1 MKVTPARVRFVL
13 EATFLIVVA
22 AICWA
27 ASLSWKGIVPAMAGA
42 WVLVTLVERSANS
55 DRRRGGEDAPA
66 EPEPEAEVP
75 PPSSHVTVL
84 DGEPAAEQP
93 PTPIPEPGPEPGPT
107 PEPIPPAPEPS
118 PPRPEPTPLP
128 DPNPQL
134 EVVPDPEPEPEPE
147 FEPIAEPTVAR
158 LPQRDGAPR
167 EWNVW
172 ELERIARDVE
182 GNDAGRDQELA
193 FLLLELRQF
202 ANADGMLPPSFDPVI
217 REAFGELLYAG
228 I

>member
-1 MKVTPARVRFVL
+1 MKLTPARVRFLL
-13 EATFLIVVA
+13 EAAFLVLVA

-55 DRRRGGEDAPA
+55 ERRREQAGQAADLRSEQARADAPGD
-66 EPEPEAEVP
+66 
-75 PPSSHVTVL
+75 VTVIQS
-84 DGEPAAEQP
+84 ESAPVAEQP
-93 PTPIPEPGPEPGPT
+93 PTPIPEPGPDPAPL
-107 PEPIPPAPEPS
+107 PEPVPPAPEPS
-118 PPRPEPTPLP
+118 PPVPEPTPVP

-134 EVVPDPEPEPEPE
+134 EVVPEPSPE
-147 FEPIAEPTVAR
+147 AVAGPASNVAH

-172 ELERIARDVE
+172 ELERIARERE
-182 GNDAGRDQELA
+182 GEDATRDQELT
-193 FLLLELRQF
+193 FMLLELRQF

-217 REAFGELLYAG
+217 RETFGELLYAG

>member
-13 EATFLIVVA
+13 EAAFLIVVA

-42 WVLVTLVERSANS
+42 WVLVTLVERSATG
-55 DRRRGGEDAPA
+55 DRRRRREEAPP
-66 EPEPEAEVP
+66 EQEPEAAVP
-75 PPSSHVTVL
+75 PPPSHVTVI
-84 DGEPAAEQP
+84 DGEPEAEQP
-93 PTPIPEPGPEPGPT
+93 PTPIPEPGPEPGPA
-107 PEPIPPAPEPS
+107 PEPVPPAPEPS

-134 EVVPDPEPEPEPE
+134 EAVPDPEAIPEP
-147 FEPIAEPTVAR
+147 EPIAEPTVAH

-172 ELERIARDVE
+172 ELERIARDIE
-182 GNDAGRDQELA
+182 GNEPGRDQELA

-217 REAFGELLYAG
+217 RETFGELLYAG

>member
-1 MKVTPARVRFVL
+1 VKVTSARVRFVL
-13 EATFLIVVA
+13 KAAFLIVVA

-27 ASLSWKGIVPAMAGA
+27 ASLSWKGIVPAMVGA
-42 WVLVTLVERSANS
+42 WVLMTLVERAANS
-55 DRRRGGEDAPA
+55 GERRRREAAPA
-66 EPEPEAEVP
+66 EQESE
-75 PPSSHVTVL
+75 
-84 DGEPAAEQP
+84 AEQP
-93 PTPIPEPGPEPGPT
+93 PTPIPEPGPEPGPA
-107 PEPIPPAPEPS
+107 PEPVPPVPEPS

-134 EVVPDPEPEPEPE
+134 EAVPDPEPEP
-147 FEPIAEPTVAR
+147 IAAP

-172 ELERIARDVE
+172 ELERIARDIE
-182 GNDAGRDQELA
+182 GTDAGRDQELA

-217 REAFGELLYAG
+217 RETFGELLYAG

>member
-1 MKVTPARVRFVL
+1 VKVTSGRARFVL
-13 EATFLIVVA
+13 NAAFLVVVA

-27 ASLSWKGIVPAMAGA
+27 ASVSWKGIVPAMAGA
-42 WVLVTLVERSANS
+42 WVLMTLVERAANS
-55 DRRRGGEDAPA
+55 GRRRREEAPA
-66 EPEPEAEVP
+66 KQKPE
-75 PPSSHVTVL
+75 
-84 DGEPAAEQP
+84 AEQP
-93 PTPIPEPGPEPGPT
+93 PTPIPEPA

-134 EVVPDPEPEPEPE
+134 EVVPDPEPVPEPEPIV
-147 FEPIAEPTVAR
+147 EPSVAR

-182 GNDAGRDQELA
+182 GNDARRDQELA

-202 ANADGMLPPSFDPVI
+202 ANADGMLQPSFDPVI
-217 REAFGELLYAG
+217 RETFGELLYAG

>member
-1 MKVTPARVRFVL
+1 MKLTPARIRFVL
-13 EATFLIVVA
+13 EAAFLILVA

-27 ASLSWKGIVPAMAGA
+27 AGLSWKGIVPAMAGA
-42 WVLVTLVERSANS
+42 WALVTLVERSASS
-55 DRRRGGEDAPA
+55 DRHGAET
-66 EPEPEAEVP
+66 EPESETEEPMQP
-75 PPSSHVTVL
+75 PPSHVTVL
-84 DGEPAAEQP
+84 EDQPAAEHP
-93 PTPIPEPGPEPGPT
+93 PAPIPEPAPEPAPA

-134 EVVPDPEPEPEPE
+134 QAVPDPEPEPEPAAPQRQE
-147 FEPIAEPTVAR
+147 RAVVQ
-158 LPQRDGAPR
+158 LPQRDGPPR

-172 ELERIARDVE
+172 DLERIARERD
-182 GNDAGRDQELA
+182 GDDAGRDEELA
-193 FLLLELRQF
+193 YLLLELRQF
-202 ANADGMLPPSFDPVI
+202 ANADGVLPASFDPVV